1 MPSYT
6 ITYKIADKDSNIIKE
21 GVIISR
27 NRRDE
32 AEARQKFF
40 DYMYNK
46 YKNASLIIIESIT
59 TETKNSEC
67 TDIPQ
72 AFKDIF
78 KW

>member
-32 AEARQKFF
+32 AEARQNFF
-40 DYMYNK
+40 DYMYKK
-46 YKNASLIIIESIT
+46 YPSASLVTVVKCEGPKDT
-59 TETKNSEC
+59 NSEP
-67 TDIPQ
+67 DFMNV
-72 AFKDIF
+72 FKGIF
-78 KW
+78 NK